1 MKIRP
6 LPLLILALLGPA
18 AGKAQEEPARPELT
32 KERIRWMEIALDGSV
47 KEHDVER
54 FKSYLAPEAV
64 FLGDEA
70 SRGPEEIAAAWKLF
84 FEKDGLK
91 ISHEVEEVVAS
102 ASGDL
107 AYVIGQATVSKELP
121 SGREHTRPGPYLT
134 AWIRNA
140 DGPWKMLGSGALVV
154 CLADSCKKTV
164 DRKTALAEVWEPLR
178 STPDD
183 VTISSTPEVVREAA
197 AGGLAFHVGT
207 YTLEAHG
214 EADSQAATGG
224 YLSVLRKD
232 DDGVWQVVAESFSV
246 PK

>member
-6 LPLLILALLGPA
+6 IPLLVLALLCPS
-18 AGKAQEEPARPELT
+18 AGMAQEEPPQ
-32 KERIRWMEIALDGSV
+32 KEPTQGRIRWMEIALDGSV

-70 SRGPEEIAAAWKLF
+70 SHGPEEIAAAWKLF
-84 FEKDGLK
+84 FQEDGLK
-91 ISHEVEEVVAS
+91 ISHEVDEVAAS
-102 ASGDL
+102 DSGDL
-107 AYVIGQATVSKELP
+107 AYVIGQAKVWKVLP

-134 AWIRNA
+134 AWIR
-140 DGPWKMLGSGALVV
+140 DGDGQWKMLGSGALLV

-178 STPDD
+178 SRPDD
-183 VTISSTPEVVREAA
+183 VSISSAPDIVREAA
-197 AGGLAFHVGT
+197 AGDLAFHVGT

-214 EADSQAATGG
+214 EADLKTASGG

-232 DDGVWQVVAESFSV
+232 GDGVWQVVAESFSI